1 MTCTADHFPNRLT
14 IASFFIAMVVLA
26 VSTRMFQ
33 LSILQGEKISRLA
46 RKVQEDYRQQQE
58 NYWNAPLK
66 TAQGR
71 LEEVIKNIENM
82 TLGEIRSSVLQ
93 AKEFL
98 EYQQA
103 EQRENLRALSELRR
117 KLAEESDRVS
127 SLERQRKTLESLKDQ
142 DIEVLSYLL
151 TRDVQRDKWSSF
163 LLGGLLSFPIG
174 IAASLLAN
182 YLFSHLAERKPNEQ
196 QPKHRR

>member
-1 MTCTADHFPNRLT
+1 MYADDQFRNRLT

-33 LSILQGEKISRLA
+33 LSILQGEKISTLA
-46 RKVQEDYRQQQE
+46 RKVQENYRQQQE

-82 TLGEIRSSVLQ
+82 TLGEIRSSILQ
-93 AKEFL
+93 AREFL
-98 EYQQA
+98 EYLQA
-103 EQRENLRALSELRR
+103 EHRENLRALSELRR
-117 KLAEESDRVS
+117 KLAEERDQVS

-151 TRDVQRDKWSSF
+151 ARDAQRDKWSSF

-182 YLFSHLAERKPNEQ
+182 YLFSHLAGRKPNDQ
-196 QPKHRR
+196 QSKHRT